1 MAMKR
6 TGTLIIG
13 AGQAG
18 LAMSR
23 CLSDRGEDHVILERG
38 RVGER
43 WRSERWESLK
53 LLTPNWQSRL
63 PGWSY
68 QGDDPEGFMS
78 MAEVVGYFEDYAR
91 SFDAPVI
98 DETTVYSVTEAHD
111 GFRSITDA
119 GEWASKR
126 IVVATGQCGVPQIP
140 TMAGNTSN
148 RVRQIHASQYR
159 RSSAL
164 ADGGV
169 LVIGAGA
176 SGVQLADELNRA
188 GRQVTLAVG
197 SHSRLLRNYRG
208 IDSMW
213 WLDQMG
219 VFDKSIDE
227 MRDPAAAPMTPSLQI
242 VGGTPPRDVNLPAL
256 EDSGIELVGRVESI
270 DGTQFGFAD
279 DLAASTARADGSLR
293 HLLGR
298 IDEYISAKG
307 FEPEVGEVP
316 DLRSIAATGTRT
328 GVDLRSAGIATVIWA
343 TGYGRSYPW
352 LKVPVLD
359 ARSEIIHR
367 KGITPVDGMYVL
379 GLNFLSQRNSN
390 FIDGVRHD
398 AQRLAAHITSDA
410 DATAC
415 V

>member
-1 MAMKR
+1 MRR

-23 CLSDRGEDHVILERG
+23 CLGARGEDHVILERG
-38 RVGER
+38 RIGER

-53 LLTPNWQSRL
+53 LLTPNWQTRL
-63 PGWSY
+63 PDWSY
-68 QGDDPEGFMS
+68 EGDDPEGFMS
-78 MAEVVGYFEDYAR
+78 MAEIVRYFEDYAH

-98 DETTVYSVTEAHD
+98 DETTVYSVTQSLD
-111 GFRSITDA
+111 GFRAVTDA
-119 GEWASKR
+119 GEWSSKR
-126 IVVATGQCGVPQIP
+126 VVIATGQCGVPQIP
-140 TMAGNTSN
+140 DIAAGTSS
-148 RVRQIHASQYR
+148 RIRQIHASQYR
-159 RSSAL
+159 RPSAL
-164 ADGGV
+164 PDGGV

-188 GRQVTLAVG
+188 GREVTLAVG
-197 SHSRLLRNYRG
+197 SHSRLLRTYRG

-219 VFDKSIDE
+219 VFDKSIDA
-227 MRDPAAAPMTPSLQI
+227 MADPQAAPRTPSLQI
-242 VGGTPPRDVNLPAL
+242 VGSSPPKDVNLPAL
-256 EDSGIELVGRVESI
+256 QATGIDLVGRVMSI
-270 DGTQFGFAD
+270 DGTRIEMAD
-279 DLAASTARADGSLR
+279 DLAATTAKADASLQ

-298 IDEYISAKG
+298 IDQYIDANG
-307 FEPEVGEVP
+307 FESEVGEAAELKSVDAAGTP
-316 DLRSIAATGTRT
+316 TALDLGAS
-328 GVDLRSAGIATVIWA
+328 GISTVIWA
-343 TGYGRSYPW
+343 TGYGRAYDW

-359 ARSEIIHR
+359 ERSEIIHK
-367 KGITPVDGMYVL
+367 KGITPADGMYVL

-398 AQRLAAHITSDA
+398 AKRLAGLITSNA
-410 DATAC
+410 GTSAS

>member
-1 MAMKR
+1 MGR
-6 TGTLIIG
+6 TGTLIVG

-23 CLSDRGEDHVILERG
+23 CLSDRGEDNVILERG
-38 RVGER
+38 RIGER
-43 WRSERWESLK
+43 WRSERWESLS

-68 QGDDPEGFMS
+68 QGDDPEGFMT
-78 MAEVVGYFEDYAR
+78 MAEIVRYFEGYAQ

-98 DETTVYSVTEAHD
+98 DETTVYSVTESVD

-119 GEWASKR
+119 GEWSSKR
-126 IVVATGQCGVPQIP
+126 VVIATGQCGVPKIPAMAAGTSSQI
-140 TMAGNTSN
+140 
-148 RVRQIHASQYR
+148 RQIHASQYR
-159 RSSAL
+159 RPSSL
-164 ADGGV
+164 PDGGV

-176 SGVQLADELNRA
+176 SGVQLADELTRS
-188 GRQVTLAVG
+188 GREVTLAVG
-197 SHSRLLRNYRG
+197 SHSRLPRTHRG

-219 VFDKSIDE
+219 VFDKSIDD
-227 MRDPAAAPMTPSLQI
+227 MRDPDAAPMTPSLQI
-242 VGGTPPRDVNLPAL
+242 VGSSPPRDVNLPAL
-256 EDSGIELVGRVESI
+256 QAAGIELVGRVKSI
-270 DGTQFGFAD
+270 DGTRIGLAD
-279 DLAASTARADGSLR
+279 DLATTTAKSDASLQ

-298 IDEYISAKG
+298 IDQYIEANG
-307 FEPEVGEVP
+307 FETEVREAVELERVDPSG
-316 DLRSIAATGTRT
+316 AATSLDLGT
-328 GVDLRSAGIATVIWA
+328 AGISTVIWA

-352 LKVPVLD
+352 LNVPVLD
-359 ARSEIIHR
+359 ERSEIIHR
-367 KGITPVDGMYVL
+367 KGVTPVDGIYVL

-398 AQRLAAHITSDA
+398 AERLAALITA
-410 DATAC
+410 DAGTSAR